1 MSLNSH
7 VHISQSGD
15 KIMFTK
21 NQTATQSVFEDE
33 IMIEFDRFIASS
45 LQYILRMYV
54 RRRVRAIICEI
65 SVNYIWKDKL

>member
-7 VHISQSGD
+7 VHITQSGD
-15 KIMFTK
+15 KIKFTK

-45 LQYILRMYV
+45 LQNILRMYV
-54 RRRVRAIICEI
+54 
-65 SVNYIWKDKL
+65 